1 MKYVLVREVTANYG
15 GEFEETIEFDSL
27 DDMLIWYK
35 ANITVDVVGA
45 YQVAEF
51 ISARELSAR
60 LAAFLDENALK
71 REDILAKLTPEE
83 RKVLGV

>member
-35 ANITVDVVGA
+35 ANLTADVVGA
-45 YQVAEF
+45 YEVAEF
-51 ISARELSAR
+51 ISSRELSAR
-60 LAAFLDENALK
+60 LQAFLAKNALK
-71 REDILAKLTPEE
+71 RETILAKLTAEE